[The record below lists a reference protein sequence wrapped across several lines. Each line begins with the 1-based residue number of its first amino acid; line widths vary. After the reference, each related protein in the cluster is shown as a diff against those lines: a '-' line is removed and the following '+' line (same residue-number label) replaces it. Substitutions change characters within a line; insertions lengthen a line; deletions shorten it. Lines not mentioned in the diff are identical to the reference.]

1 MQVNVN
7 ISSKFIMKIK
17 DLCLLAKFIRIQ
29 ADAITSKEII
39 ALWMNLKN

>member
-17 DLCLLAKFIRIQ
+17 DLCLLAQ
-29 ADAITSKEII
+29 DPTDAITSKEII